1 MDMDK
6 DRDLFGTEIKQM
18 LRESISRA
26 VTGYFSKHAD
36 DPVFYTREAYPMKT
50 RIEDLPLYPK
60 SIPEIIRSWANLGR
74 ETLYK
79 PEDVLVLDLETT
91 GLGRS
96 GTLAFM
102 IGLGYFE
109 AGEFWVEQIFL
120 PDPDAEE
127 HSFERLQELMQ
138 SRSLLITFN
147 GKSFDVPV
155 LEGRLLYHQIWL
167 DLRAMEHLDLLHIAR
182 RLWKRKLPSCAL
194 ESIEFYI
201 LSHIRD
207 KELDISG
214 GDVPQ
219 TYFHFLTTG
228 EAESIR
234 RVFVHNQ
241 HDILHTA
248 ALFALICDSCQYPPE
263 GGMDSRIDYH
273 ALALL
278 YQSQGHEELA
288 RRILVDMLARGELRP
303 EIAHDLGIIYKR
315 AKEAEDALASFEIAA
330 SLDHSLSLIEAAK
343 ILEKRKDF
351 TKALKYS
358 QRAMFL
364 SNGRYLQNHKQLAE
378 IQKRVDRLQKKLSPQ
393 PGQPIEP
400 ESS

>member
-6 DRDLFGTEIKQM
+6 DRDLYGTEIKEM
-18 LRESISRA
+18 LRESISR
-26 VTGYFSKHAD
+26 VVDGNFSAHVD
-36 DPVFYTREAYPMKT
+36 DPVFYTREAYPLKT
-50 RIEDLPLYPK
+50 KIEGLPLYPN
-60 SIPEIIRSWANLGR
+60 SIPDVLRSWASLG
-74 ETLYK
+74 LDSVYK

-138 SRSLLITFN
+138 SRCLLITFN
-147 GKSFDVPV
+147 GKSFDIPV

-194 ESIEFYI
+194 ESIEYYI
-201 LSHIRD
+201 LAHIRD

-214 GDVPQ
+214 SDVPQ
-219 TYFHFLTTG
+219 TYFNFLTTG
-228 EAESIR
+228 NAELIR
-234 RVFVHNQ
+234 RVFVHNH

-248 ALFALICDSCQYPPE
+248 ALFALICDGCNYPLQN
-263 GGMDSRIDYH
+263 GMDQRIDYH

-278 YQSQGHEELA
+278 YRSQGNEDTA
-288 RRILVDMLARGELRP
+288 RRILVDLLAKGELRP
-303 EIAHDLGIIYKR
+303 EIAYDLGMIYKR
-315 AKEAEDALASFEIAA
+315 ANDIDEALSSFEIAA
-330 SLDHSLSLIEAAK
+330 SLDHSPSLIEAAK
-343 ILEKRKDF
+343 ILEKKKEF
-351 TKALKYS
+351 EQAQKYS
-358 QRAMFL
+358 QRALFL
-364 SNGRYLQNHKQLAE
+364 ENGRYLQNHRLLAD
-378 IQKRVDRLQKKLSPQ
+378 IQKRIDRLHKKLSSLRQ
-393 PGQPIEP
+393 Q
-400 ESS
+400 